1 MSEYPLPGDPLEKG
15 ELIELARKFAG
26 LEITDIITD
35 PRLSHHSFWEGE
47 WGRGGGGRKGN

>member
-35 PRLSHHSFWEGE
+35 PRIRHHSFWEGE
-47 WGRGGGGRKGN
+47 WGRGGGGGRGN